1 MNLSLILAVVVDA
14 IMPNFAQTSATSP
27 CPVPHDGHDGHDDTQ
42 QQRGAA
48 VEAEVAEK
56 LAGTQRC
63 DDTGTAV
70 QDQQR
75 CQRP

>member
-1 MNLSLILAVVVDA
+1 MNLSLILAVAVDA
-14 IMPNFAQTSATSP
+14 IMPNLAQTPATSP
-27 CPVPHDGHDGHDDTQ
+27 CPVPHDGHDDTQ

-48 VEAEVAEK
+48 VEAAVAEK
-56 LAGTQRC
+56 LTGTQRC